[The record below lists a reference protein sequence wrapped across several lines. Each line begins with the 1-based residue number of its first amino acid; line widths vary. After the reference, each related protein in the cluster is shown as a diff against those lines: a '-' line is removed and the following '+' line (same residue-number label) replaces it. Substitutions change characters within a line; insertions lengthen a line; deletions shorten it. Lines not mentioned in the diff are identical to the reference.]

1 MPLVK
6 LQSDLVWRGPK
17 PNFTPDTPI
26 PNDSESRFIPPKAGK
41 GAPMTPG
48 LAVKPPVV
56 RVEGIGVN
64 GRPYFIK
71 YITAKDDF
79 PTKNSMFD
87 MGIAKRSAQGG
98 EGYPFPKSYKGE
110 IYQWKP
116 EPHTGFYET
125 NRYEDLAVPSGDRR
139 GFLRETY
146 LSNTPIEDVYN
157 RFNLREDSYNSSY
170 IKEPYILRGIQREG
184 SIDPQRWGGT
194 STSVIDFPRSGFA
207 SYSDR
212 ASNDVLRI
220 SKFLAS
226 PKGIS
231 FLVTQFGLQLMNPNV
246 ENAIGEA
253 RTPFANYPSNTK
265 TFLPINLLANTA
277 ASGLGIRLPRHG
289 ILGKGSDGTYEEV
302 IKTRG
307 NGGLATN
314 FNRLVKLRD
323 EILKKTT
330 ITIDSVFEP
339 GGAKVIPT
347 IGESV
352 STTIVNPLSIGASFK
367 TLSGATGPKSFLGV
381 GLTEIRRFTNS
392 KVSFDG
398 KDLGNIYNIEAPYTV
413 IIEDKPDNNLSR
425 NRNTYPGPNSAV
437 VTDKNSIDYTGNN
450 RLAKRLDSSLKITDY
465 SPGNTRIANNNV
477 DSTYPGFKN
486 NPNTGENGL
495 VQKYSTLSYGQVRK
509 AASVSTKKNNF
520 IAYLDDQSKAAL
532 KRKYVGKLETEELSK
547 NIRGNTTDLGTDD
560 NKNGFDDDNGIIK
573 FRFAKYPGGA
583 PVYFRAYL
591 SSINDRFG
599 PQWEAEKLQNSAFNR
614 YMYNAFDRSISIS
627 FVVTVESRDELEPVY
642 KKLKNLA
649 NLTMPILSKDNPPL
663 GNFVEVTIG
672 DLFVDEVM
680 LIDSLS
686 YSIDNETPWE
696 IEADKQAP
704 KYITVDVDFTYIGK
718 RLSCADSPVYSINT
732 VE

>member
-184 SIDPQRWGGT
+184 SIDPQRWGGFVGNT
-194 STSVIDFPRSGFA
+194 AGSISSLLNFPRSGPL
-207 SYSDR
+207 SYGDR
-212 ASNDVLRI
+212 AVNDLVRI
-220 SKFLAS
+220 GKFLIS

-246 ENAIGEA
+246 ENRDGDV
-253 RTPFANYPSNTK
+253 RTPLTEYKSNTK
-265 TFLPINLLANTA
+265 TFSPINLIANTA

-289 ILGKGSDGTYEEV
+289 ILGKGYDETYEEV

-307 NGGLATN
+307 TGELATN
-314 FNRLVKLRD
+314 LNRLVKLRD
-323 EILKKTT
+323 EMIRGSDALLGN
-330 ITIDSVFEP
+330 VW
-339 GGAKVIPT
+339 G
-347 IGESV
+347 
-352 STTIVNPLSIGASFK
+352 
-367 TLSGATGPKSFLGV
+367 TLSAPTGTKSFLGI
-381 GLTEIRRFTNS
+381 GTTNIRRYEDTRIIHSIYPTDYRYNS
-392 KVSFDG
+392 SYKSIAKENSEFKPTKNLNASAG
-398 KDLGNIYNIEAPYTV
+398 YETAT
-413 IIEDKPDNNLSR
+413 EDFITYVADDDPTFGPENADATTGTLYLTRDNNLKQR
-425 NRNTYPGPNSAV
+425 LLHDTTKYPN
-437 VTDKNSIDYTGNN
+437 
-450 RLAKRLDSSLKITDY
+450 Y
-465 SPGNTRIANNNV
+465 SPGNTRIKTSNPDGV
-477 DSTYPGFKN
+477 DDSYPGSKN
-486 NPNTGENGL
+486 NPNFDDSSL
-495 VQKYSTLSYGQVRK
+495 QKYSTLAYGKIPAKSNRGSSSGIKQY
-509 AASVSTKKNNF
+509 NF
-520 IAYLDDQSKAAL
+520 IDDL
-532 KRKYVGKLETEELSK
+532 EPNKYRPPGTISGSLTDV
-547 NIRGNTTDLGTDD
+547 RGSS
-560 NKNGFDDDNGIIK
+560 NKNGFDNNNGIIK
-573 FRFAKYPGGA
+573 FRFAKYPGGDSI
-583 PVYFRAYL
+583 YFRAYL

-614 YMYNAFDRSISIS
+614 YMYNSFDRSISIS
-627 FVVTVESRDELEPVY
+627 FVVTVESIDELEPVY
-642 KKLKNLA
+642 KKLKDLA
-649 NLTMPILSKDNPPL
+649 NLTMPVLSKDNPPL

-672 DLFVDEVM
+672 DLFNGEVM

-696 IEADKQAP
+696 ITAGTQAP

-718 RLSCADSPVYSINT
+718 QLSCAGSPVYSINT

>member
-231 FLVTQFGLQLMNPNV
+231 YLTTQFGLQLMNPNV
-246 ENAIGEA
+246 ENRDGDV
-253 RTPFANYPSNTK
+253 RTPLTEYKSNTK
-265 TFLPINLLANTA
+265 TFSPINLIANTA
-277 ASGLGIRLPRHG
+277 AAGLGLRLPRHG
-289 ILGKGSDGTYEEV
+289 ILGKGYDETYETV
-302 IKTRG
+302 I
-307 NGGLATN
+307 NGRDGDGKIN
-314 FNRLVKLRD
+314 NNRLVKLVGSS
-323 EILKKTT
+323 I
-330 ITIDSVFEP
+330 IDSGV
-339 GGAKVIPT
+339 
-347 IGESV
+347 SV
-352 STTIVNPLSIGASFK
+352 NSPFPILSKS
-367 TLSGATGPKSFLGV
+367 TGPKSFLG
-381 GLTEIRRFTNS
+381 
-392 KVSFDG
+392 D
-398 KDLGNIYNIEAPYTV
+398 
-413 IIEDKPDNNLSR
+413 
-425 NRNTYPGPNSAV
+425 
-437 VTDKNSIDYTGNN
+437 
-450 RLAKRLDSSLKITDY
+450 
-465 SPGNTRIANNNV
+465 GNTDINRRV
-477 DSTYPGFKN
+477 DSFKRDGTDI
-486 NPNTGENGL
+486 NTGENGL
-495 VQKYSTLSYGQVRK
+495 NQKYSTLSYGQIRT
-509 AASVSTKKNNF
+509 AALESTKKNNF

-532 KRKYVGKLETEELSK
+532 ETKYVGKLETEELSK
-547 NIRGNTTDLGTDD
+547 NIRGNTTARGTDD

-573 FRFAKYPGGA
+573 FRFAKYPNGT

-642 KKLKNLA
+642 RKLKELA

-672 DLFVDEVM
+672 DLFNGEVM

-696 IEADKQAP
+696 ITAGTQAP

>member
-146 LSNTPIEDVYN
+146 LNNTPIEDVYN

-184 SIDPQRWGGT
+184 SIDPQRWGGFAGNT
-194 STSVIDFPRSGFA
+194 AGSISSLLNFPRSGPL
-207 SYSDR
+207 SYGDR
-212 ASNDVLRI
+212 AVNDLVRI
-220 SKFLAS
+220 GKFLIS

-231 FLVTQFGLQLMNPNV
+231 YLTTQFGLQLMNPNV
-246 ENAIGEA
+246 ENRDGVV
-253 RTPFANYPSNTK
+253 RKPFANYPSNTK

-277 ASGLGIRLPRHG
+277 ASGLGLRLPRHG
-289 ILGKGSDGTYEEV
+289 ILGKGYDETYETV
-302 IKTRG
+302 INGRDG
-307 NGGLATN
+307 NDKIN
-314 FNRLVKLRD
+314 NNRLVKLRD

-413 IIEDKPDNNLSR
+413 IIEDKPDNKLPR
-425 NRNTYPGPNSAV
+425 NPNTYPGFNSAV
-437 VTDKNSIDYTGNN
+437 VTDKNYFDYTDDK
-450 RLAKRLDSSLKITDY
+450 RLAKRLNSSLEIPGY

-477 DSTYPGFKN
+477 DSTYPGSKE

-495 VQKYSTLSYGQVRK
+495 SQKYSTLSYGNIRT
-509 AASVSTKKNNF
+509 AAGESTKKNNF
-520 IAYLDDQSKAAL
+520 IAYLEPNTDTPLGLASGSLTD
-532 KRKYVGKLETEELSK
+532 V
-547 NIRGNTTDLGTDD
+547 RGVR
-560 NKNGFDDDNGIIK
+560 NKNGFDDDGGIIK

-583 PVYFRAYL
+583 PIYFRAYL
-591 SSINDRFG
+591 SSINDTFG

-614 YMYNAFDRSISIS
+614 YMYTVFDRSISIS
-627 FVVTVESRDELEPVY
+627 FVVTVESSDELGPVY
-642 KKLKNLA
+642 TKLKNLA
-649 NLTMPILSKDNPPL
+649 NLTMPVLSRDNPPL

-672 DLFVDEVM
+672 DLFRNEVM

>member
-231 FLVTQFGLQLMNPNV
+231 YLTTQFGLQLMNPNV
-246 ENAIGEA
+246 ENRDGDV
-253 RTPFANYPSNTK
+253 RTPLTEYKSNTK
-265 TFLPINLLANTA
+265 TFSPINLIANTA
-277 ASGLGIRLPRHG
+277 AAGLGLRLPRHG
-289 ILGKGSDGTYEEV
+289 ILGKGYDETYETV
-302 IKTRG
+302 I
-307 NGGLATN
+307 NGRDGDGKIN
-314 FNRLVKLRD
+314 NNRLVKLVGSS
-323 EILKKTT
+323 I
-330 ITIDSVFEP
+330 IDSGV
-339 GGAKVIPT
+339 
-347 IGESV
+347 SV
-352 STTIVNPLSIGASFK
+352 NSPFPILSKS
-367 TLSGATGPKSFLGV
+367 TGPKSFLG
-381 GLTEIRRFTNS
+381 
-392 KVSFDG
+392 D
-398 KDLGNIYNIEAPYTV
+398 
-413 IIEDKPDNNLSR
+413 
-425 NRNTYPGPNSAV
+425 
-437 VTDKNSIDYTGNN
+437 
-450 RLAKRLDSSLKITDY
+450 
-465 SPGNTRIANNNV
+465 GNTDINRRV
-477 DSTYPGFKN
+477 DSFKRDGTGIEQ
-486 NPNTGENGL
+486 NTNL
-495 VQKYSTLSYGQVRK
+495 VSGTPAQRYSTLSYGKLSEIAKSR
-509 AASVSTKKNNF
+509 STAGKNTAPNNF
-520 IAYLDDQSKAAL
+520 ILQAGFVDDTSILPSQYGILKEANYDSNNIHTKYGVSNYSDPDPIEGEDGDDFIDFKFTNIEGTETIRFRAFLTQLSENHMPNWEGIPYQGIAYEKWLLTSYRRNVGLGFKIASFSKADL
-532 KRKYVGKLETEELSK
+532 SRIYEKMSKLVKY
-547 NIRGNTTDLGTDD
+547 
-560 NKNGFDDDNGIIK
+560 
-573 FRFAKYPGGA
+573 
-583 PVYFRAYL
+583 
-591 SSINDRFG
+591 
-599 PQWEAEKLQNSAFNR
+599 
-614 YMYNAFDRSISIS
+614 
-627 FVVTVESRDELEPVY
+627 
-642 KKLKNLA
+642 
-649 NLTMPILSKDNPPL
+649 TMPSYNTDYGFTGKFIKLTVGSLYKEQVMIL
-663 GNFVEVTIG
+663 
-672 DLFVDEVM
+672 
-680 LIDSLS
+680 DSLD
-686 YSIDNETPWE
+686 YSWDTETPWE
-696 IEADKQAP
+696 IDPDQQLPIYTEVNLNLI
-704 KYITVDVDFTYIGK
+704 YIGNNMPDTNNPDFTVFDYNFGSSQNRERPSK
-718 RLSCADSPVYSINT
+718 YSNIYT
-732 VE
+732 PGTSVQFSIPEDLA